1 MTSSKNI
8 IKKPPNNTEAR
19 PIQNN
24 SEYTMRSPST
34 SLKTTL
40 PMLDLQN
47 PKASF
52 PDKAD
57 LVCLS
62 HLRWNFVYQRPQHL
76 LSRFAKQRRVFFV
89 EEPIFSA
96 EASNRLDISTSQE
109 GVSVVV
115 PHLSEGMSQEA
126 IETKLKEL
134 LDELFAQA
142 QIREYILWYY
152 TPMALGFTDH
162 LKPLVLV
169 YDCMDEL
176 AAFKG
181 APPALLDREAELFKR
196 ADLVFTGGQSL
207 YEAKRDRHP
216 HVYAFP
222 SSIEREHFAKAR
234 DLTDEPADQID
245 IPHPRLGFFGVI
257 DERMDIELLGG
268 IAEARPEWHL
278 VILGPVVK
286 IDPAVLPRH
295 ANIHY
300 LGGKSY
306 QELPTYI
313 AGWDVAMLTFAR
325 NESTRFISPT
335 KTPEY
340 LAAGKPVVSTSIR
353 DVVRPYG
360 ENGFVEIAD
369 TVTDF
374 IAAAEAVM
382 NRDPHQSG
390 WLDRVDA
397 FLAQNSWDSTWGQMV
412 QLIEGVVSSKTTTS
426 QLASEARNAVEQFKQ

>member
-89 EEPIFSA
+89 EEPIFSS